1 MMNGSRMRL
10 CLCAVLLLLSLSG
23 CGREFDPVWRVV
35 DFRVM
40 SIKSDP
46 VTVKT
51 GETARLSALVESM
64 PGEPVTY
71 EWSWCPIRT
80 TAQEGYECPLKGED
94 LGELFG
100 DQLPAGI
107 DPAFFDFDLGT
118 EPTAELV
125 NILPAPML
133 LEFCRKLQLQLT
145 ESVDPELAKL
155 LPGFDC
161 RRGYEVSVRLV
172 ATSGDQEIV
181 TTKRMNL
188 WTGAEKYNENPR
200 FERFE
205 IRVEKASDAQKV
217 ADKLRWLNA
226 DLPHDEQWV
235 EVPDDGPVEIIPGV
249 SFEVRALLEPDSV
262 QMWEPPAPEGSDREW
277 LDPEREAIGYSWF
290 TTLGDLSDYQKVFL
304 EGANTLEQAGTTS
317 LKLSG
322 DDLRD
327 CVLTD
332 DGACNVKLWSVA
344 RDSRLGVDW
353 IGRTL
358 LVIE

>member
-1 MMNGSRMRL
+1 MMNSSRLRL
-10 CLCAVLLLLSLSG
+10 CVCIVLLLLSLSG

-46 VTVKT
+46 ITVKT
-51 GETARLSALVESM
+51 GESATLSALVNTV
-64 PGEPVTY
+64 PGEQVTY
-71 EWSWCPIRT
+71 AWSWCPIRT
-80 TAQEGYECPLKGED
+80 TAQDSYVCPLKAED
-94 LGELFG
+94 LAGLFG
-100 DQLPAGI
+100 DQLPSGI

-133 LEFCRKLQLQLT
+133 LDFCRKLQRQLT
-145 ESVDPELAKL
+145 EAVDPDLAKL

-172 ATSGDQEIV
+172 ATSGDKEIV
-181 TTKRMNL
+181 TAKRLTL
-188 WTGAEKYNENPR
+188 WTGSEQINENPR
-200 FERFE
+200 YERFE
-205 IRVEKASDAQKV
+205 IRPENASDARN
-217 ADKLRWLNA
+217 ASTKLNWVRA

-235 EVPDDGPVEIIPGV
+235 EVPEDAPLEILAGV
-249 SFEVRALLEPDSV
+249 AFEVRALLEPDSV
-262 QMWEPPAPEGSDREW
+262 QVWEPPAPEGSDREW
-277 LDPEREAIGYSWF
+277 LDPERETIGYSWF
-290 TTLGDLSDYQKVFL
+290 TTLGELSDFQKVFL
-304 EGANTLEQAGTTS
+304 EGENTLEKAGSTN
-317 LKLSG
+317 LKISR
-322 DDLRD
+322 DDLKD

-332 DGACNVKLWSVA
+332 GVCEVKLWSVA

-358 LVIE
+358 VVVE